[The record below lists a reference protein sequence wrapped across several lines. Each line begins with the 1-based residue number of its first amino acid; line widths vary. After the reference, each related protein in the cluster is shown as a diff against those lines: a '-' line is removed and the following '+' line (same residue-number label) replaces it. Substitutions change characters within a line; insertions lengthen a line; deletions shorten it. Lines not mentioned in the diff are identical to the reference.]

1 MNSQAQEKPTGF
13 VVIHGHFYQ
22 PPRENPWIEQIE
34 EEAGAHPYHDW
45 NARIAAECYTPN
57 GCARI
62 YDGHRRILDI
72 VNNYEKLSFNFGPTL
87 LAWLQVHA
95 PLTYQRLLA
104 ADRHSLARLEH
115 GNAIAQAYNHV
126 ILPLANSRNRETEVI
141 WGLRDFQHR
150 FGRKAEAMWLPETA
164 VDYPTLAT
172 LAAHGLKYVILS
184 PYQARRVRPLKGDD
198 WEMVQ
203 GYTLDTTQAY
213 RCFLP
218 NTSSRALDERPYIDV
233 FFYNGGVAS
242 DLSFSDLLKDS
253 TNLADRL
260 GESFRADLPRPQL
273 LNVATDGENYGHH
286 HKFGELG
293 LAHALNVLLPQR
305 GFTLT
310 NYAAF
315 LEVAPPQMEVE
326 LALGPKGEGSSWSC
340 AHGVGRWKDDCGCS
354 TGGPPTWNQ
363 RWRTPLREAF
373 DYLNNH
379 LARIFEEEGARYLK
393 DPWTARNDYI
403 EVILDRQ
410 EENIGR
416 FFSRHGVKALTRQSW
431 YQPLRLLE
439 MQRHVL
445 LMYTSCG
452 WFFNDLAGIET
463 IQVMEYAARA
473 LQLGQRFTRENL
485 EEPFLKRLE
494 QAESNLAE
502 EGNGRDIFLRRVK
515 PAVVDFP
522 KVVNQWAISWLKDP
536 ERQRPDSIYHFRVK
550 PLDEEVRT
558 QGTLALA
565 AGRLQVTSGVTQREK
580 TLSFFTVHLGSYL
593 YRTQV
598 LQNHSPEE
606 FQSLKQ
612 ELFQVLAQ
620 TPEDLMPFLASRL
633 GESYFTV
640 HDIFQ
645 EEKQQIFL
653 DLLAINREE
662 TLGDVAHHYGDAT
675 PVLKVMAAERLPI
688 PRLFQ
693 VLGEITLNRRLVGI
707 LRRLEPEPESLPTS
721 EEILDLLQEAD
732 LFGFKLESEEGAQI
746 LRRVLHHHLAGLA
759 GGFHLAPAD
768 NLKSFLEL
776 ERRIPI
782 TLDITEAQNC
792 FFGLLKEHFKPLA
805 ARADRDP
812 EARKLADTVIKI
824 AEALNFSPEPYHHI
838 LS

>member
-1 MNSQAQEKPTGF
+1 MDSRTQKKPTGL

-34 EEAGAHPYHDW
+34 EEASAHPYHDW
-45 NARIAAECYTPN
+45 NARVAAECYTPN

-62 YDGHRRILDI
+62 YDGQRRILDI

-87 LAWLQVHA
+87 LAWLEVHA

-104 ADRHSLARLEH
+104 ADRLSLARLGH

-126 ILPLANSRNRETEVI
+126 ILPLATPRDRETEVI
-141 WGLRDFQHR
+141 WGLKDFQHR
-150 FGRKAEAMWLPETA
+150 FHREAEAMWLPETA

-172 LAAHGLKYVILS
+172 LVAHGLEYVILS
-184 PYQARRVRPLKGDD
+184 PYQARRVRPLTGDA

-203 GYTLDTTQAY
+203 AQTLDTTQAY

-218 NTSSRALDERPYIDV
+218 NASEAQDERPYIDV

-253 TNLADRL
+253 QQLVVRL
-260 GESFRADLPRPQL
+260 EEGFRADLPRPQL

-286 HKFGELG
+286 HKFGELA
-293 LAHALNVLLPQR
+293 LAHALAVVLPQQ

-315 LEVAPPQMEVE
+315 LEVSPPQMEVE
-326 LALGPKGEGSSWSC
+326 LDLGPKGEGSSWSC
-340 AHGVGRWKDDCGCS
+340 THGVGRWQEDCGCS

-373 DYLNNH
+373 DYLNDH
-379 LARIFEEEGARYLK
+379 LAQVFEKEGAKYLR
-393 DPWTARNDYI
+393 DPWAARNDYI

-410 EENIGR
+410 EETIAR
-416 FFSRHGVKALTRQSW
+416 FFSRHGVKALTHQSW
-431 YQPLRLLE
+431 FQPLRLLE

-452 WFFNDLAGIET
+452 WFFTDLSGLET
-463 IQVMEYAARA
+463 IQVMKYAARA
-473 LQLGQRFTRENL
+473 LQLGQRLTQENL

-494 QAESNLAE
+494 QAESNKSE

-522 KVVNQWAISWLKDP
+522 KIVNQWAISWLKDR
-536 ERQRPDSIYHFRVK
+536 ERQCPHKVYHFRVK
-550 PLDEEVRT
+550 ALEQEVRT
-558 QGTLALA
+558 QGTLDLA
-565 AGRLQVTSGVTQREK
+565 SGRLQVTSGVTWREE

-598 LQNHSPEE
+598 LQNHSPED

-612 ELFQVLAQ
+612 EFFRVLAE
-620 TPEDLMPFLASRL
+620 TPEDLIPLLASRMV
-633 GESYFTV
+633 ERYYTV

-645 EEKQQIFL
+645 EEKGRIFL
-653 DLLAINREE
+653 DLLAETREKV
-662 TLGDVAHHYGDAT
+662 LGDVAHHFGDAA
-675 PVLKVMAAERLPI
+675 PVLRAMATERLLLPHLY
-688 PRLFQ
+688 RA
-693 VLGEITLNRRLVGI
+693 LGEITLNHRLVGI
-707 LRRLEPEPESLPTS
+707 LRRLEPEPEFLSKS
-721 EEILDLLQEAD
+721 EEMLDLLQEAD
-732 LFGFKLESEEGAQI
+732 LFGFKLESREGAKI
-746 LRRVLHHHLAGLA
+746 LRRILHHHLSDLA
-759 GGFHLAPAD
+759 TGFHPAAAA
-768 NLKSFLEL
+768 NLMNFLKL
-776 ERRIPI
+776 QRRIPI
-782 TLDITEAQNC
+782 TLDITEAQNF
-792 FFGLLKEHFKPLA
+792 FFGLLKEHFKTLA
-805 ARADRDP
+805 ALAARDP
-812 EARKLADTVIKI
+812 EARNLADTVINI
-824 AEALNFSPEPYHHI
+824 AEALNFSPEFHQRF